1 MTSLTSLNPLQ
12 ALEYVVKVSKVTD
25 EKAHHHL
32 VKNSFDVEKTIA
44 DIKNCEHI
52 HRIDL
57 GRKLLES
64 IRLADLTGVKMLL
77 MEGVD
82 VNITNIPHINDRSGM
97 SPLMFAILSM
107 DPDIS
112 SSMQIVTEMLKTP
125 QLDFDKLDN
134 NNNSALHF
142 AAHIGSKTIVK
153 HILDK
158 SKTHLTTRNVYGM
171 TPYDIARV
179 NDFYTCE
186 KLLEY

>member
-1 MTSLTSLNPLQ
+1 MTSLASLNPLQ

-25 EKAHHHL
+25 EKAHYHL

-57 GRKLLES
+57 GRKLFES
-64 IRLADLTGVKMLL
+64 IRLADLTSVKMLIV
-77 MEGVD
+77 EGVD
-82 VNITNIPHINDRSGM
+82 VNITNDRSGM
-97 SPLMFAILSM
+97 TPFMFAIFSM

-112 SSMQIVTEMLKTP
+112 SSMQIVTELLKSP

-134 NNNSALHF
+134 HNNSALHF

-153 HILDK
+153 HILEK

-171 TPYDIARV
+171 TPYDIARS
-179 NDFYTCE
+179 NDFYACE
-186 KLLEY
+186 NLLEY